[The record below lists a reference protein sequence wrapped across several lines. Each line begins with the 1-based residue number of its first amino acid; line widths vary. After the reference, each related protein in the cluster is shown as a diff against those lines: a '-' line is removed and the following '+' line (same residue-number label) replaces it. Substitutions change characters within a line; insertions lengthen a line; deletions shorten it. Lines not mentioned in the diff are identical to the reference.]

1 MKGRPGIRLSLSPG
15 RRCRG
20 AQWCRLACHGMDC
33 NPLDTTAIQ
42 SIPMDWYG
50 LHRVGIQPIHC
61 QRRACGRGRAS
72 ERARTLREA
81 CVREPGI
88 GGGACG
94 SPETAKTDLSSR
106 LRTRVRRAINT
117 VIAQLLP
124 AAIAPEIP
132 PLETRAMTAASDPQ
146 IVPARGGGG
155 ATRQPTRA
163 SPRAWRP
170 SSPTTPAASTPPSG
184 GSSPTGAAT
193 WTCALCRPGPSPP
206 RVIWPSAPAPTP
218 PSPPWA

>member
-106 LRTRVRRAINT
+106 LRTRVRCAIIGL
-117 VIAQLLP
+117 IAQLCTGVRKRPFSPPFHRPTGIIPSKLNGLRLP
-124 AAIAPEIP
+124 PGRFRFLVDLDSGGVLYLMPEAS
-132 PLETRAMTAASDPQ
+132 TRR
-146 IVPARGGGG
+146 I
-155 ATRQPTRA
+155 PTR
-163 SPRAWRP
+163 RP
-170 SSPTTPAASTPPSG
+170 ADE
-184 GSSPTGAAT
+184 
-193 WTCALCRPGPSPP
+193 RPEDF
-206 RVIWPSAPAPTP
+206 T
-218 PSPPWA
+218 